1 MTQYKKKTDFTRGQP
16 VHPPKV
22 PENPTFIVILN
33 AWSWN
38 ANSSLWFRNAGLC
51 AILYNYT
58 TSQMWKNLSNAKWC
72 AWLIDEIVAYSRQI
86 WWLTGTSELNDIHSF
101 CFAWARELQRS
112 FNCFLHLCIWV
123 LM

>member
-1 MTQYKKKTDFTRGQP
+1 MLGVGMLTVLYDLEMQAY
-16 VHPPKV
+16 V
-22 PENPTFIVILN
+22 PYF
-33 AWSWN
+33 
-38 ANSSLWFRNAGLC
+38 
-51 AILYNYT
+51 YNYT